1 MKTLYAQEMN
11 SLLKTCGRCYDD
23 AKHERL
29 YFNWTGASIELKF
42 CGTLLMADLSAL
54 NGEEP
59 VFSMWN
65 KEPATRQTWPVVGV
79 VIDGNEEKVKKYEL
93 TEQENRIILYHGS
106 DATAHTI
113 RIIKLTENFKSYTAL
128 HALSFEGKLLEPDGQ
143 KRPEIE
149 FIGDSITCGFGN
161 LSDDR
166 SQGFFSY
173 TEDALKTYGMLAA
186 KELEMDY
193 SAICFSGIATTK
205 YGGELVSYAMD
216 ELYPYTDRVLS
227 DKLGCSEIEE
237 WDFSRHP
244 KDYVVVNLGTN
255 DSHAVT
261 YGGHNDPDRLFHE
274 GYLRFLKTL
283 RSLNGSQ
290 TKIICCLGSMSYY
303 FYDDILRI
311 VEEYKKET
319 GDTEVYCMK
328 FRQMLFFDGFGACDH
343 PSAKTHRKMADELV
357 SFLRSIS

>member
-1 MKTLYAQEMN
+1 
-11 SLLKTCGRCYDD
+11 
-23 AKHERL
+23 
-29 YFNWTGASIELKF
+29 
-42 CGTLLMADLSAL
+42 
-54 NGEEP
+54 
-59 VFSMWN
+59 
-65 KEPATRQTWPVVGV
+65 
-79 VIDGNEEKVKKYEL
+79 
-93 TEQENRIILYHGS
+93 
-106 DATAHTI
+106 
-113 RIIKLTENFKSYTAL
+113 
-128 HALSFEGKLLEPDGQ
+128 
-143 KRPEIE
+143 
-149 FIGDSITCGFGN
+149 
-161 LSDDR
+161 
-166 SQGFFSY
+166 
-173 TEDALKTYGMLAA
+173 MLAA

-261 YGGHNDPDRLFHE
+261 YGGHKDPDRLFHE